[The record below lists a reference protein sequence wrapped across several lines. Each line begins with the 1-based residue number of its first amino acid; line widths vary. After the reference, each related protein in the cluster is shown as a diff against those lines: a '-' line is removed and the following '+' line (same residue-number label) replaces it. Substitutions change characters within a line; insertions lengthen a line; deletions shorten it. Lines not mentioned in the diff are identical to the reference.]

1 MPMRG
6 IRGAT
11 VLQADDA
18 AEMADAVTEL
28 VSEMLARNGLTTDA
42 LVSILFTATPDL
54 QCAFPA
60 AAARS
65 LGLQDVPLICAQ
77 ELDVHGALPRVVR
90 VLAHAEIDLPRA
102 QVQHVYLR
110 GAEALRQDLA
120 T

>member
-1 MPMRG
+1 MAMRG

-11 VLQADDA
+11 LLQADDA

-28 VSEMLARNGLTTDA
+28 VAAMLERNGLTSED

-54 QCAFPA
+54 HSAFPA
-60 AAARS
+60 AAARA
-65 LGLQDVPLICAQ
+65 LGLGDVPLICAQ
-77 ELDVHGALPRVVR
+77 ELDVVGALPRVIR
-90 VLAHAEIDLPRA
+90 VLAHAECELPRA
-102 QVQHVYLR
+102 EVQHVYLR

>member
-11 VLQADDA
+11 LLQADDA
-18 AEMADAVTEL
+18 EEMAEAVTEL
-28 VSEMLARNGLTTDA
+28 VAAMLARNGLTSEA

-54 QCAFPA
+54 RCAFPA

-65 LGLQDVPLICAQ
+65 LGLADVPLICAQ
-77 ELDVHGALPRVVR
+77 ELDVRGALPRVVR
-90 VLAHAEIDLPRA
+90 VLAHAEADVPRA
-102 QVQHVYLR
+102 EIQHVYLR